1 VERQRRYSHRTV
13 CHRRHHRRSVSVG
26 LENMEKSG
34 NLKVVGNNLG
44 GCVLDCGVLLVSN
57 FIRKV
62 ESVPDTLSKHLKKNS
77 GESHADVK
85 VATL

>member
-1 VERQRRYSHRTV
+1 
-13 CHRRHHRRSVSVG
+13 
-26 LENMEKSG
+26 MEKSG

-62 ESVPDTLSKHLKKNS
+62 ESVPDTLSKHLKKFR
-77 GESHADVK
+77 GESCRCESGHPVNWFYAWRTIV
-85 VATL
+85 